1 VDLGTLADAV
11 VNLVRHSWPPS
22 MLLVYDEVGGTG
34 VAVASPLD
42 KAAAEAAAAEAVAV
56 AAQSAPAVGWQ

>member
-1 VDLGTLADAV
+1 
-11 VNLVRHSWPPS
+11 